1 MNFFKNYV
9 KQNKV
14 LTFEILFI
22 YEKIVLQM
30 SNKVY
35 LTKPIHNKIYG

>member
-1 MNFFKNYV
+1 MKFVKNFV

-22 YEKIVLQM
+22 YEKMVLQM

-35 LTKPIHNKIYG
+35 LTKPKHNKIYG

>member
-1 MNFFKNYV
+1 MKFVKNYV

-14 LTFEILFI
+14 LIFEILFI
-22 YEKIVLQM
+22 SEKKVLQK
-30 SNKVY
+30 SIKVY